1 VCCKMCGNCVVKWG
15 VLIKK
20 FSFIPFF
27 VFPAEELSSKTI
39 FDLLLRVLLINRI
52 KGPKNGCIIENIR
65 RFRSA
70 MYGAAALL
78 PG

>member
-1 VCCKMCGNCVVKWG
+1 MCCKMCGNCVVKWG

-20 FSFIPFF
+20 FSFIPFLF
-27 VFPAEELSSKTI
+27 SSGKVPGKRSST
-39 FDLLLRVLLINRI
+39 FCYSINRI